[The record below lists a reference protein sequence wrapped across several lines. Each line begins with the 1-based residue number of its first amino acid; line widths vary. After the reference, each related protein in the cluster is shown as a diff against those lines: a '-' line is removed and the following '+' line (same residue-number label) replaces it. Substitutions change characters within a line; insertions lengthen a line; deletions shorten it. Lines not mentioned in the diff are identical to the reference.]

1 MLGMMLRAHHKC
13 GGQAFER
20 AALAFITVQ
29 RPSRALLRKSLKI
42 ASVTKP
48 ETMARGEQ
56 GSDAPRIA
64 ATCVASV
71 TAACLDFV
79 RDERTEALES
89 VLHRPNSVVDH
100 LGFVQRTFRQCSP
113 WSAAIPTAQPPEQAQ
128 QHPLLMRHKVGRQGL
143 IGIDRRARLTR
154 CLRQDVFWPV
164 DATLRDRAENSNDM
178 STHER

>member
-1 MLGMMLRAHHKC
+1 
-13 GGQAFER
+13 
-20 AALAFITVQ
+20 
-29 RPSRALLRKSLKI
+29 
-42 ASVTKP
+42 
-48 ETMARGEQ
+48 MARGEQ

-64 ATCVASV
+64 ATCAASV
-71 TAACLDFV
+71 TATCLDFV
-79 RDERTEALES
+79 RDERTEALGN
-89 VLHRPNSVVDH
+89 VLHRPNSFVNDS
-100 LGFVQRTFRQCSP
+100 GYVQRISRQRSS
-113 WSAAIPTAQPPEQAQ
+113 WTAAIPTAQPPEQAQ